1 MRLFDESSGWDSMRK
16 DLRFT
21 ASALAADDE
30 HATLTRALRA
40 LLTRW
45 STLDAER
52 LAAEDA
58 LVDANAVIATLD
70 ARLDRLVVRLSAVI
84 LAETQG
90 RRDAALYK
98 AFFPEAPTEVVRLGL
113 ESEITR
119 TQAFFTVAQERSVSR
134 AVRAV
139 LTEVEAVHTAG
150 RTALAAR
157 ESATEVVARV
167 SLRRTTWREDANRA
181 RRSVESALA
190 QFATANELP
199 RDYPDAFFA
208 SAPATR
214 TKTVKTA
221 AAPKGPPLV

>member
-58 LVDANAVIATLD
+58 LVDANAVIATVD

-84 LAETQG
+84 LAETGG

>member
-84 LAETQG
+84 LAETW
-90 RRDAALYK
+90 RRRR
-98 AFFPEAPTEVVRLGL
+98 APG
-113 ESEITR
+113 
-119 TQAFFTVAQERSVSR
+119 
-134 AVRAV
+134 
-139 LTEVEAVHTAG
+139 
-150 RTALAAR
+150 
-157 ESATEVVARV
+157 
-167 SLRRTTWREDANRA
+167 
-181 RRSVESALA
+181 
-190 QFATANELP
+190 
-199 RDYPDAFFA
+199 
-208 SAPATR
+208 
-214 TKTVKTA
+214 
-221 AAPKGPPLV
+221 